1 MTKTTKKLVWK
12 LKDLPTGDELASLVE
27 QKVITPEEAREIIL
41 SEEKVDSN
49 ALKAKDEEIKFL
61 RDLVDTLAR
70 RHNGWT
76 TIYHEYERLTPKYPI
91 WYGHYQ
97 PLMQTYS
104 KTFGPTVTLTAGSL
118 GTTGTMTNAV
128 NTVQSY
134 SASNNLKGLSS
145 LN

>member
-49 ALKAKDEEIKFL
+49 ALKAKEEEIKFL

-76 TIYHEYERLTPKYPI
+76 TIYHEYERLTPRYPV
-91 WYGHYQ
+91 WYTSYQ

-104 KTFGPTVTLTAGSL
+104 KTFGPTLSL
-118 GTTGTMTNAV
+118 GGVTATSGTMTNAV

-134 SASNNLKGLSS
+134 ASNSSIKGLSS

>member
-1 MTKTTKKLVWK
+1 MTKQKKIVWK
-12 LKDLPTGDELASLVE
+12 LKELPTGDELASMVE
-27 QKVITPEEAREIIL
+27 QGILSKEEAREIAV

-49 ALKAKDEEIKFL
+49 ALKAKEEEIKFL

-76 TIYHEYERLTPKYPI
+76 TIYHEYERLTPKYPV

-104 KTFGPTVTLTAGSL
+104 KTFGPTVTLTTGST
-118 GTTGTMTNAV
+118 GIASGTMTNAI

-134 SASNNLKGLSS
+134 SSTNMKGLSS

>member
-1 MTKTTKKLVWK
+1 MTKKTKLVWK

-49 ALKAKDEEIKFL
+49 ALKAKEEEIKFL

-76 TIYHEYERLTPKYPI
+76 TIYHEYERLTPRYPV
-91 WYGHYQ
+91 WYSGYQ

-104 KTFGPTVTLTAGSL
+104 KTFGPTLSL
-118 GTTGTMTNAV
+118 GGATVTTGTMTNAV

-134 SASNNLKGLSS
+134 SNNSSIKGLSS

>member
-1 MTKTTKKLVWK
+1 MTQKKKLVWK

-27 QKVITPEEAREIIL
+27 QKVLTPAEAREIIL

-49 ALKAKDEEIKFL
+49 ALKAKEEEIKFL

-76 TIYHEYERLTPKYPI
+76 TIYHEYERLTPRYPV
-91 WYGHYQ
+91 WYGAYQ
-97 PLMQTYS
+97 PLMQTYG
-104 KTFGPTVTLTAGSL
+104 KTFGPTVTLTSGST
-118 GTTGTMTNAV
+118 GIASGTMTNAI

-134 SASNNLKGLSS
+134 SNNTNLKGLSS